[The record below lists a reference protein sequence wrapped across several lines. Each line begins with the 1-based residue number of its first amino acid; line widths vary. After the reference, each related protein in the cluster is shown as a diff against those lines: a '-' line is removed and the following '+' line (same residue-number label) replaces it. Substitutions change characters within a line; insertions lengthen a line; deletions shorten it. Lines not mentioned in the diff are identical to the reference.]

1 MKRSG
6 PVIDRSSLNKQ
17 QICGMFVCSTVGYE
31 QADNADNIRA
41 HRQRFLPGGRL
52 FTNPAPGRARS
63 H

>member
-6 PVIDRSSLNKQ
+6 RSLIGSSLNKQ
-17 QICGMFVCSTVGYE
+17 QICGMFVCSTVGFE
-31 QADNADNIRA
+31 QADNADNSRA

-52 FTNPAPGRARS
+52 STNPGPGRTRS